1 MKCGI
6 CAAKIRMASA
16 LTKPVRTEV
25 ETKRISTPSRSRPN
39 TICIAPASTPAASR
53 YCSPCACTSG
63 AATSATEPAAADT
76 MAGRPP
82 AKAMTMLITNEAK
95 SPTAGSTPATKEK
108 AMTSGMSAKVAT
120 APAISSRGML
130 GHHSVRRRLWE
141 EDMEKGKRP
150 ACAGRAMR
158 DRARR
163 KRGRRCGLVCRR
175 GRSHGAS
182 LRLRQGGVGREQ
194 PDCRRRMG
202 KRGILGHMGRD
213 CRERPRGSL
222 APAFRRIA

>member
-1 MKCGI
+1 MTARPSPTIAQVAVLAPMKCGI

-25 ETKRISTPSRSRPN
+25 ETKRISTPRRSRPN

-76 MAGRPP
+76 IAGRPP
-82 AKAMTMLITNEAK
+82 VKAMTMLITNDAN

-108 AMTSGMSAKVAT
+108 AMTSGMSANVAT

-141 EDMEKGKRP
+141 EDMERGKRP
-150 ACAGRAMR
+150 ACAGEAMR
-158 DRARR
+158 N
-163 KRGRRCGLVCRR
+163 RGREERQALQPRVSPWSEPQRVTAQSSRRRRPRAAGLPAANGKAGHPRT
-175 GRSHGAS
+175 HGA
-182 LRLRQGGVGREQ
+182 RL
-194 PDCRRRMG
+194 
-202 KRGILGHMGRD
+202 
-213 CRERPRGSL
+213 
-222 APAFRRIA
+222 